1 MIKTLLSK
9 AARTVSSLPKV
20 PEAFYFAVRVK
31 ARILRREARSRPG
44 DFWPAVVL
52 QAAVGGFYLLV
63 LWFSLHIARGLL
75 GSGEPELALAL
86 ASLFLT
92 TYSLLWFCVALGGGS
107 EIVPISRLEKLSE
120 LRWTPGQAYAA
131 GLVMAA
137 FKPLPLFFSLAFLT
151 TGFMLFP
158 PAGAGSALFPCLATG
173 MTALGVLACI
183 QGARCAIELASWK
196 GALRTLARVL
206 AGGLLMALTV
216 LLAWSH
222 IDGDWISRIPLPGS
236 WTEMAP
242 TSLLARVYHLAGEG
256 RLADLPWPLA
266 LLGAFAG
273 AGFLF
278 GWRLTRRRV
287 FLAGGARP
295 APAAT
300 GDRMTVLAEW
310 LGRVLPPPYPNLVAR
325 EVLSALR
332 WKQIWIQAG
341 LVAMLACVPV
351 INPALALSAGDSP
364 GSLPYSWQMHG
375 LAFGL
380 LAVFQAGQATNLFSR
395 EGRAA
400 CDYLLLPLGEREI
413 LASKNIAF
421 AIIQYSLTAFCA
433 PPLLFVSWFHDLLG
447 PGFQALGAVV
457 LAPMALVISGNYLS
471 ILNPDRPPRSK
482 KDPRGHV
489 PRKSGHLQALLMT
502 LLVAAGALYFSID
515 SGYLRYAAAA
525 FGVLAA
531 AGLPAGYV
539 LALRHQTRLLRQ
551 RRTAVAEVFA

>member
-20 PEAFYFAVRVK
+20 PEAFSFAVRVE
-31 ARILRREARSRPG
+31 ARILRREARSKPG

-52 QAAVGGFYLLV
+52 QAAAGGFFWMG
-63 LWFSLHIARGLL
+63 LWFSLHTVRGFL
-75 GSGEPELALAL
+75 GGGDPGLALAV
-86 ASLFLT
+86 ASLFLA
-92 TYSLLWFCVALGGGS
+92 TYAFLWFFAALSGGG
-107 EIVPISRLEKLSE
+107 EIVPVFRLEKLSE

-131 GLVMAA
+131 GLLMAA
-137 FKPLPLFFSLAFLT
+137 CQPLALFMSLVFLT

-158 PAGAGSALFPCLATG
+158 PAGAGSALFSCLATG
-173 MTALGVLACI
+173 MTALGMVACI

-216 LLAWSH
+216 LLAWPH
-222 IDGDWISRIPLPGS
+222 IDGEWTSRIPLPGS
-236 WTEMAP
+236 WIDMAP
-242 TSLLARVYHLAGEG
+242 TSQLARAYHLAGEG

-325 EVLSALR
+325 EVMSTLR
-332 WKQIWIQAG
+332 WKQLWIMAAWTA
-341 LVAMLACVPV
+341 LLAYGMTSLPS
-351 INPALALSAGDSP
+351 LALHLGKGRGDSP
-364 GSLPYSWQMHG
+364 YTWEYGMPIVF
-375 LAFGL
+375 LAI
-380 LAVFQAGQATNLFSR
+380 FQTGTLTNLFSR
-395 EGRAA
+395 AGRAA
-400 CDYLLLPLGEREI
+400 CDYLLLPLDEREI
-413 LASKNIAF
+413 LASKNIAS

-433 PPLLFVSWFHDLLG
+433 PPLLFAFWFHDLLG
-447 PGFQALGAVV
+447 PGLQALGAVV

-471 ILNPDRPPRSK
+471 ILNPARPPRSK

-489 PRKSGHLQALLMT
+489 PRNSGYLQLLLTT
-502 LLVAAGALYFSID
+502 LLLALAALYFSID

-551 RRTAVAEVFA
+551 RRIAVAEVFA